1 MRCHLATN
9 PQTSNKRE
17 APAGARSPAAADA
30 ASQRARDRG
39 PLDLA
44 GTLVR
49 RFEEPDRRHD
59 FLADLEADRA
69 ILARR
74 IDKRTLLRADLA
86 AGRVP

>member
-1 MRCHLATN
+1 MPRASG
-9 PQTSNKRE
+9 PAIA
-17 APAGARSPAAADA
+17 APSISPGRWSAGSR
-30 ASQRARDRG
+30 
-39 PLDLA
+39 
-44 GTLVR
+44 
-49 RFEEPDRRHD
+49 EPDRRHD